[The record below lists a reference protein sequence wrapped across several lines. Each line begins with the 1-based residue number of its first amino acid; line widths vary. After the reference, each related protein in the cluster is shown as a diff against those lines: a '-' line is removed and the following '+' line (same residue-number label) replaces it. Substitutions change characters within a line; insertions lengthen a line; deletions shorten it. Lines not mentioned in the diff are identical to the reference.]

1 MKFKIKTDEIKKISK
16 KTVIPST
23 NLINKIEFTGIL
35 ISAFKNKVTFE
46 TKGEFLSLKAILK
59 KDFEIFKEGKV
70 LVKSKLFN
78 EIISKINDEFV
89 EIHTMGD
96 NVLIV
101 KSENYEYELNLMS
114 VNEFEEE
121 NFNLDTKEFFTLTY
135 KKFEKLFRSVIFSGD
150 TSASRRI
157 LQGVNLVIN
166 DGKIKTIAT
175 DNARATILK
184 LDFKDQNL
192 NLNKIIPIKIL
203 QENLNIFD
211 NAKDLNILFTHNKI
225 LITSENF
232 ISKGNLIEGVFP
244 DVEKIFP
251 IKFKNY
257 LDISKQEILN
267 LIDGTTV
274 INFNKNSDTNVIK
287 LLFDNNEI
295 LAEFR
300 ELEIGYSNL
309 KTKKFN
315 FQGEKNFFINFNPRL
330 LREAITNLDT
340 DKIKIGFNDSDSAFV
355 VFGKDSNFKSLIL
368 PYLMS

>member
-16 KTVIPST
+16 KIVIPST

-35 ISAFKNKVTFE
+35 INVFKNKITFE

-78 EIISKINDEFV
+78 EIISKITDEFV

-96 NVLIV
+96 NVLII
-101 KSENYEYELNLMS
+101 KSENYEYELNLMNS
-114 VNEFEEE
+114 KEFEEE
-121 NFNLDTKEFFTLTY
+121 NFNVDSKDFFILSY
-135 KKFEKLFRSVIFSGD
+135 QKFFKLFKGVIFSGD
-150 TSASRRI
+150 ISAPRRI
-157 LQGVNLVIN
+157 LQGVNLVIEN
-166 DGKIKTIAT
+166 GIIKTSAT
-175 DNARATILK
+175 DNTRATILK
-184 LDFKDQNL
+184 LSFNDQNL
-192 NLNKIIPIKIL
+192 NLNKIIPIKVI
-203 QENLNIFD
+203 QENLNIFESS
-211 NAKDLNILFTHNKI
+211 KELNILFSHNKI

-244 DVEKIFP
+244 NVEKIFP

-287 LLFDNNEI
+287 FLFDKNEI
-295 LAEFR
+295 IVEFR
-300 ELEIGYSNL
+300 ELEIGYSSL
-309 KTKKFN
+309 KTKKFD
-315 FQGEKNFFINFNPRL
+315 FQGEKNFFISFNPRL
-330 LREAITNLDT
+330 LREAITNLDAE
-340 DKIKIGFNDSDSAFV
+340 KIKIGFNDSNSPFV
-355 VFGKDSNFKSLIL
+355 IFGKDSNFKSLIL